1 VASATGNHAA
11 TMFSANKEC
20 PLRHVRYY
28 SDALGSG
35 QHFHWNTVIW
45 CGHDLCMTWPASF
58 RRAAVS
64 YFPGPANAN
73 VADNIANKAI
83 E

>member
-35 QHFHWNTVIW
+35 QHFLWNTVIW
-45 CGHDLCMTWPASF
+45 CGHDLVRDLAGLLQAGSSVLLP
-58 RRAAVS
+58 RAGERECS
-64 YFPGPANAN
+64 R
-73 VADNIANKAI
+73 
-83 E
+83 